1 MGHEI
6 SFDSPHCQRGRD
18 AFTLY
23 CMEKKTVII
32 MPNWM
37 GDFIMALP
45 SVLGAV
51 EEEKALLLG
60 PLPFYQLLAGRFPP
74 QVYIPMRKKGQA
86 SLLEGSLA
94 LLGSPVDKAVLL
106 PNSFKSALMC
116 LLGGVPRTW
125 GLPTD
130 GRGFLLFRKIPPPEK
145 PLHQAQ
151 IYRYIIEKA
160 GLLKPWE
167 GPSIFP
173 SQDAQEKVQDLWERE
188 KLEGRKVVVIHPFSS
203 KEPRTWLPSR
213 FKALIHKLV
222 EKAIVP
228 MIVGSPAEKEKAQE
242 LTKEIKG
249 PVLDLTFMEVGLGE
263 MAAFI
268 EKAVLFIGNDSGPG
282 HLAAALGIPT
292 LTLHGPTAPHL
303 TGPQGPQCQHLWKA
317 FPCSPCRERF
327 FKECQPGQ
335 EKRPPCLEALT
346 LEEVWAAVIKIM
358 GKDL

>member
-1 MGHEI
+1 MGYGI
-6 SFDSPHCQRGRD
+6 SLGSPHCQRGRN
-18 AFTLY
+18 AFTFHY
-23 CMEKKTVII
+23 MEKKTVII
-32 MPNWM
+32 LPNWM

-45 SVLGAV
+45 SILGAV
-51 EEEKALLLG
+51 EEGKALLLG
-60 PLPFYQLLAGRFPP
+60 PPPFYQLLAGHFPP
-74 QVYIPMRKKGQA
+74 QVYIPVGKKGQA
-86 SLLEGSLA
+86 SLMEGASA
-94 LLGSPVDKAVLL
+94 LLRSPADKALLL
-106 PNSFKSALMC
+106 PNSFKSALTC

-151 IYRYIIEKA
+151 IYRHIVEKA
-160 GLLKPWE
+160 GLLQPWE

-173 SQDAQEKVQDLWERE
+173 SQDAREKAKDLWKRE
-188 KLEGRKVVVIHPFSS
+188 ELEGREVAALHPFSS

-228 MIVGSPAEKEKAQE
+228 MILGSPTEREKTRE
-242 LTKEIKG
+242 LTEGIKG
-249 PVLDLTFMEVGLGE
+249 PVLNLTHMEVDLGG

-268 EKAVLFIGNDSGPG
+268 EKTALFIGNDSGPG

-292 LTLHGPTAPHL
+292 LTLHGPTSPYL

-327 FKECQPGQ
+327 FKDCQPGQ
-335 EKRPPCLEALT
+335 EERPPCLEAIT
-346 LEEVWAAVIKIM
+346 LEEVWATVIKILE
-358 GKDL
+358 KCL